1 VSEIQDVG
9 YNLPSTSDGDLVH
22 ATIQGDRRAF
32 DALVRRHQRLA
43 TQVAFRLVGNS
54 DDADEIAQ
62 EAFCRAFNKLKSLS
76 QPQRFGGW
84 LLRIVSN
91 QALNFRRSR
100 ALRQTFRL
108 ADMGGTDD
116 PDRSDDA
123 NLPDKRAQ
131 GPDQV
136 MAGRELAQRV
146 GEVLAGL
153 PEKQRLSLVLFSM
166 EKLPQKE
173 IAEMLDISVE
183 AVKWHVFAARK
194 KLKLELKEYL

>member
-1 VSEIQDVG
+1 VSELQDVG
-9 YNLPSTSDGDLVH
+9 YNAPSTSDGDLVR

-32 DALVRRHQRLA
+32 DVLVRRHQRLA
-43 TQVAFRLVGNS
+43 SQVAFRLVGNS

-62 EAFCRAFNKLKSLS
+62 EAFCRAFTKLKSLT

-91 QALNFRRSR
+91 QALNFRRGR

-108 ADMGGTDD
+108 ADMGGSED
-116 PDRSDDA
+116 PERAEVS
-123 NLPDKRAQ
+123 LPDKRAQ
-131 GPDQV
+131 GPDEV
-136 MAGRELAQRV
+136 LAGREMADRI

-173 IAEMLDISVE
+173 IAEMLEISVE

-194 KLKLELKEYL
+194 KLKQELKEYL

>member
-9 YNLPSTSDGDLVH
+9 YDAPSIPDGALVR

-62 EAFCRAFNKLKSLS
+62 EAFCRAFTKLKSLS
-76 QPQRFGGW
+76 QPQRFAGW
-84 LLRIVSN
+84 LVRIVSN
-91 QALNFRRSR
+91 QALNFRRGR

-108 ADMGGTDD
+108 SDPAGADDSER
-116 PDRSDDA
+116 PDLS
-123 NLPDKRAQ
+123 LPDKQAQ
-131 GPDQV
+131 EPDEV

-146 GEVLAGL
+146 SQVLANL

-166 EKLPQKE
+166 EKVPQKE
-173 IAEMLDISVE
+173 VAEMLEISVQ
-183 AVKWHVFAARK
+183 AVKWHVFAARR
-194 KLKLELKEYL
+194 KLKQELKEYL

>member
-1 VSEIQDVG
+1 MSEITDVG
-9 YNLPSTSDGDLVH
+9 YNLPSTSDGDLVR
-22 ATIQGDRRAF
+22 ATIRGDRRAF

-62 EAFCRAFNKLKSLS
+62 EAFCRAFGKLKSLS
-76 QPQRFGGW
+76 EPHRFGGW

-100 ALRQTFRL
+100 ALRQTLRL
-108 ADMGGTDD
+108 ADMGGGQE
-116 PDRSDDA
+116 SDGTEA
-123 NLPDKRAQ
+123 TLPDKQAL
-131 GPDQV
+131 GPDEL
-136 MAGRELAQRV
+136 MAGRELGQRI
-146 GEVLAGL
+146 GEVLAEL

-166 EKLPQKE
+166 EKLPQKQ
-173 IAEMLDISVE
+173 IAEMLGISVE